1 MSDRRR
7 PIRLALLTAATLA
20 IVPHAPAAPPSAT
33 PQGPALWRIS
43 DGDSRVYL
51 FGTLHLLPEG
61 VTWKTPAYEAA
72 MADAETTVVEADV
85 ESRYARATMASL
97 VAERG
102 LNSSAESLRDII
114 GQKRFDALAA
124 IAKRYGMSPD
134 RLSRMRPWLA
144 MMSVSL
150 AALDQAGMRRSR
162 GVERTILADA
172 DAAHDKRNYL
182 ETAEAQIKA
191 LASLDD
197 GPDMLANVD
206 LELEQLAKF
215 EETIDPMVD
224 AWRKGDVATLERI
237 SSADTRRVAPRAH
250 RVILVDR
257 NRNWIPRIE
266 GWLAAKHDYFVAC
279 GTAHLVG
286 PDSVIAMLEK
296 KGYKVER
303 IQ

>member
-7 PIRLALLTAATLA
+7 PIRLALLTAVALA
-20 IVPHAPAAPPSAT
+20 IVPHAPAAPPTAA

-85 ESRYARATMASL
+85 ESSYARNVVASI

-102 LNSSAESLRDII
+102 LNPSAQSLRAVI
-114 GQKRFDALAA
+114 GAKRFDALAA
-124 IAKRYGMSPD
+124 LAKRYGVSSTK
-134 RLSRMRPWLA
+134 LERMRPWLA

-150 AALDQAGMRRSR
+150 AAMDHAGLHRSR
-162 GVERTILADA
+162 GVERTILTDA
-172 DAAHDKRNYL
+172 DAARDKRNYL

-197 GPDMLANVD
+197 GPDMLANID
-206 LELEQLAKF
+206 LSLDQLAKF
-215 EETIDPMVD
+215 EDTIPPMVE
-224 AWRKGDVATLERI
+224 AWRKGDLAELERI
-237 SSADTRRVAPRAH
+237 SSADTRRTAPRAH
-250 RVILVDR
+250 DIILVQR

-266 GWLAAKHDYFVAC
+266 GWLAKKHDYFVAC